1 MNKNIVSSILY
12 LIAAICLFI
21 FAYNLTHAFL
31 YIGILFLF
39 IAIIYSKR
47 VNQNEKNKL
56 QQLDLHYFYHPN
68 GNRIGNLIFYTYK
81 YGIY

>member
-21 FAYNLTHAFL
+21 FAYNLTYTFL

-39 IAIIYSKR
+39 IAIIYSKK
-47 VNQNEKNKL
+47 VNQNEKKEITT
-56 QQLDLHYFYHPN
+56 
-68 GNRIGNLIFYTYK
+68 IGYSLFLSS
-81 YGIY
+81 